1 MSYRSFSLACRCGQA
16 PSRIEEIGVSDEHEL
31 VIHWWCDEC
40 QKVVYAVKSLSDCW
54 RECPSKDETLLAA
67 VSEAGSETQAEDL
80 LFLSRMGISYLDDR
94 ES

>member
-54 RECPSKDETLLAA
+54 RECPHQETAPDFD
-67 VSEAGSETQAEDL
+67 SR
-80 LFLSRMGISYLDDR
+80 FLESLGIR
-94 ES
+94 P